1 MYILPQQKVL
11 YKHTN
16 LKLVNSIPNVQV
28 KVCKLQVSKTVPF
41 MKPLSL
47 W

>member
-1 MYILPQQKVL
+1 MHILPQQKVL

-28 KVCKLQVSKTVPF
+28 KVCKLWVCRIVPF
-41 MKPLSL
+41 MKPLGL